1 MAIKAADML
10 IARRADTRA
19 RADFATWKMLAKLN
33 GFSAL
38 PAEAQSFL
46 ESYRPL
52 LARMTEADAS
62 EATIQLMYKSY
73 YAEMGGSGT
82 PPEIPSRASEPA
94 TDTGNVTAFRR
105 PPAAA
110 EARRIRPGD
119 QTTASG
125 GADLCV
131 PRRGLCRHPLLLALT
146 RASRNG
152 APIANSPR
160 GEIFSMR
167 DHFIATARRS
177 ERMPGIMAAFV
188 QQFQRSNSKFH
199 LEER

>member
-1 MAIKAADML
+1 MATKAADML

-52 LARMTEADAS
+52 LARMNEADAS

-105 PPAAA
+105 PPP
-110 EARRIRPGD
+110 RPKPA
-119 QTTASG
+119 ASG
-125 GADLCV
+125 PV
-131 PRRGLCRHPLLLALT
+131 TKPRLPVALIFACLAVVYV
-146 RASRNG
+146 
-152 APIANSPR
+152 
-160 GEIFSMR
+160 
-167 DHFIATARRS
+167 
-177 ERMPGIMAAFV
+177 GI
-188 QQFQRSNSKFH
+188 RYYW
-199 LEER
+199 R